1 MNNFQYQL
9 AILIFSI
16 EESANQLDA
25 LLKLLELDQ
34 KTNSHQV
41 EVNHKIR
48 NQLSQLKSK
57 INENK

>member
-25 LLKLLELDQ
+25 LLKVLELDQ